1 MSAKVTD
8 AICEFLGLKIADMQ
22 YPAPVQAN

>member
-8 AICEFLGLKIADMQ
+8 AICEFFGLKIADMQ